1 MKHGVYEY
9 MVCVYIYGIC
19 RPTHFISGMV
29 KQVNK
34 IKCDV
39 LQSIMLSCVLFVS
52 GSFDAKAQS
61 EVQRIL
67 GCEIELSK
75 NEWYEI
81 VYIYI

>member
-1 MKHGVYEY
+1 M
-9 MVCVYIYGIC
+9 
-19 RPTHFISGMV
+19 
-29 KQVNK
+29 NK